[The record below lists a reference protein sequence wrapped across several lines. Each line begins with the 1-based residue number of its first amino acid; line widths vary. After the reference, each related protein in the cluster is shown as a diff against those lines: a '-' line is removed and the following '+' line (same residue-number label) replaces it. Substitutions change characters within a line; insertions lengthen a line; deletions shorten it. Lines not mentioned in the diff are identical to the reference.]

1 MHLDSRLWTDV
12 TSTFRTVIGASR
24 QAAPCPLRHGK
35 GATPWPGTH
44 SRSARLLRPRLG
56 ICGWHAPR
64 DRSASLGA
72 IYDARVPE
80 SFAEML
86 RGGHPNSLGRTEEV
100 VGVVLA
106 DRTRLDDLFATIA
119 DPDEV
124 VRLRV
129 GDALEK
135 VCRDQ
140 PGWFVAHVERL
151 LGDFARIEQPSVQ
164 WHLAQMFQR
173 LRDDLSADQAQRAT
187 ELLQR
192 NLTRSADWIVL
203 NVTMDVLTG
212 WARHD
217 RALAGWLV
225 PELERLSHDDRKS
238 VAKRAS
244 KRLAELTG

>member
-1 MHLDSRLWTDV
+1 M
-12 TSTFRTVIGASR
+12 
-24 QAAPCPLRHGK
+24 
-35 GATPWPGTH
+35 
-44 SRSARLLRPRLG
+44 
-56 ICGWHAPR
+56 
-64 DRSASLGA
+64 A

-80 SFAEML
+80 SFTEML

-135 VCRDQ
+135 VCREQ
-140 PGWFVAHVERL
+140 PGWFVAHTERL
-151 LGDFARIEQPSVQ
+151 LGDLARIEQPSVQ
-164 WHLAQMFQR
+164 WHVAQMLQH

-192 NLTRSADWIVL
+192 NLTCSADWIVL

-217 RALAGWLV
+217 RALAVWLA
-225 PELERLSHDDRKS
+225 PELERLRYDDRKS

-244 KRLAELTG
+244 KRLAELKG